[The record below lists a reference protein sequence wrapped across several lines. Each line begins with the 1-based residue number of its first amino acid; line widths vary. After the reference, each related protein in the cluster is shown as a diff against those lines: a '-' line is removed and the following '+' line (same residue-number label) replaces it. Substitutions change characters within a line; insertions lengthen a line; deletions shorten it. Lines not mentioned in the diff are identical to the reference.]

1 MTTEKDVEDPDN
13 EGSIRNYRIWFD
25 ATSRRVDLKETRP
38 NDRSNERSR
47 RYSFFDGAYRI
58 IDQDR
63 PGVLVR
69 EFTKSFLVDKKAPVE
84 SEDVGGPIDLRL
96 LGIIGI
102 EYDLLKHQG
111 LKDIDPTNSSIKIS
125 GNLVESKMRF
135 SGNAKITYPSGSTG
149 TYYLEPASLLPRR
162 MVVHCPKGETDGLMI
177 PELIVDMESQI
188 ESMSNQAGQFFEYPR
203 SLRISRIEDGVTVY
217 VEEVQILS
225 ASFNIPIDP
234 SVMTWKALNPVIGA
248 RIQYNGKYLRTR
260 EKAYQWDGDSFENL
274 PIGQLQ
280 EIVEQVEGN
289 STSTNLLRAALAM
302 FCLSAVFLTSILFYR
317 RYQRV
322 SR

>member
-1 MTTEKDVEDPDN
+1 M
-13 EGSIRNYRIWFD
+13 
-25 ATSRRVDLKETRP
+25 
-38 NDRSNERSR
+38 
-47 RYSFFDGAYRI
+47 
-58 IDQDR
+58 
-63 PGVLVR
+63 
-69 EFTKSFLVDKKAPVE
+69 
-84 SEDVGGPIDLRL
+84 
-96 LGIIGI
+96 
-102 EYDLLKHQG
+102 
-111 LKDIDPTNSSIKIS
+111 
-125 GNLVESKMRF
+125 M
-135 SGNAKITYPSGSTG
+135 
-149 TYYLEPASLLPRR
+149 
-162 MVVHCPKGETDGLMI
+162 
-177 PELIVDMESQI
+177 PELIINVEIQVESV
-188 ESMSNQAGQFFEYPR
+188 SNQSGEFFEYPR
-203 SLRISRIEDGVTVY
+203 SIRISRTEDGVV
-217 VEEVQILS
+217 VFIEEVKVLS
-225 ASFNIPIDP
+225 ATFNVPIDP